1 MRGKRQAPTSRWTIT
16 FGVTLIALGVLSF
29 NAWASFSSAV
39 STSHAV
45 GSGTLVL
52 DLTPNNQVNRLAR
65 AYDASD
71 VAPGDTMQRAL
82 DLNSSGTVSMSA
94 VTLETTATTSSLL
107 DTGNGNTAD
116 ALQIVIQKC
125 SVAWT
130 EGGVGPA
137 YTYTCGGATSTVL
150 ASTPIIMA
158 PTTLSNINLS
168 GTNHLR
174 VTITFPSGDDDTFQN
189 QSSVIQYTFAGVQ
202 RAGTDK

>member
-94 VTLETTATTSSLL
+94 VTLETTATSSSFL

-130 EGGVGPA
+130 EAGVSPA
-137 YTYTCGGATSTVL
+137 YTYTCSGATSTVL

-174 VTITFPSGDDDTFQN
+174 VTLTFPSTDDDSFQN

>member
-1 MRGKRQAPTSRWTIT
+1 
-16 FGVTLIALGVLSF
+16 
-29 NAWASFSSAV
+29 
-39 STSHAV
+39 
-45 GSGTLVL
+45 
-52 DLTPNNQVNRLAR
+52 
-65 AYDASD
+65 
-71 VAPGDTMQRAL
+71 MQRAL

-116 ALQIVIQKC
+116 ALQIAIDKC

-137 YTYTCGGATSTVL
+137 YTYTCGGATSSVL

-158 PTTLSNINLS
+158 PTTLSNINLA
-168 GTNHLR
+168 GTNHLL